1 MLQSKD
7 IATSFNKSIESLNQS
22 QILQIAMNVPNG
34 NWNFYEHIVLDEHIV
49 LEREDDLLSLMNIES
64 CYCMS

>member
-22 QILQIAMNVPNG
+22 QILQTAMNVPNG
-34 NWNFYEHIVLDEHIV
+34 NWNFYEHIV

>member
-7 IATSFNKSIESLNQS
+7 KQSHATSFNKSIESLNQS

-34 NWNFYEHIVLDEHIV
+34 NWNFYEHIVL
-49 LEREDDLLSLMNIES
+49 EREDDLLSLMNIES

>member
-34 NWNFYEHIVLDEHIV
+34 NWNFYEDIV
-49 LEREDDLLSLMNIES
+49 LEIEDDLLSLMNIES

>member
-1 MLQSKD
+1 MKETNRPRCVKWMFML
-7 IATSFNKSIESLNQS
+7 F
-22 QILQIAMNVPNG
+22 ILQIAMNVPNG
-34 NWNFYEHIVLDEHIV
+34 NWNFYEHIV

>member
-7 IATSFNKSIESLNQS
+7 IATSFNKSFESLNQS

-34 NWNFYEHIVLDEHIV
+34 NWNFYEHIVL
-49 LEREDDLLSLMNIES
+49 EREDDLLSLMNIES